1 VEEDRKE
8 GQGRDVDSFQQHTHS
23 IVYLIS
29 GQERVPTPHQPA
41 HC

>member
-1 VEEDRKE
+1 MEEDRK
-8 GQGRDVDSFQQHTHS
+8 GGGRDVDSFQLHTHS